1 MCGRY
6 ASTRD
11 PARLAA
17 EFDAVDATGPD
28 APDADYNIAPT
39 KNVVSVVQRHPR
51 DAEGNRDMA
60 RTERSLRSMR
70 WGLVPKWAKDRSMG
84 SRLINARA
92 ETVTSKPAFR
102 SAIKY
107 QRCLLP
113 ADGWY
118 EWKRDGG
125 RKIPY
130 FMTPLAGE
138 GLAFAGLWSS
148 WRDPKATDEAL
159 PLVTCAVLTT
169 DAVGPLVEVHSR
181 MPLLLPRSAWSQWL
195 DPDLDGV
202 GDLLVPPSADQVAQ
216 LEIRPVSSAVNNVR
230 NNGPELTELSAE
242 EEFPALLERV
252 ALDGERAESGER

>member
-17 EFDAVDATGPD
+17 EFDAVDATGSE
-28 APDADYNIAPT
+28 APGADHNIAPT

-51 DAEGNRDMA
+51 DATGDRDLT
-60 RTERSLRSMR
+60 RTERSLRIMR
-70 WGLVPKWAKDRSMG
+70 WGLVPKWAKDRAMG

-102 SAIKY
+102 TAIRY

-130 FMTPLAGE
+130 FMTPREGT
-138 GLAFAGLWSS
+138 GLAFAGIWAT
-148 WRDPKATDEAL
+148 WRDPDAAGEAL

-169 DAVGPLVEVHSR
+169 DAVGPLAEVHER
-181 MPLLLPRSAWSQWL
+181 MPLVLPPSAWSQWL
-195 DPDLDGV
+195 DPDLDSV
-202 GDLLVPPSADQVAQ
+202 SDLLTPPSADQVAL
-216 LEIRPVSSAVNNVR
+216 LEMRPVSAAVNNVR
-230 NNGPELTELSAE
+230 NNGPELTRLSAG

-252 ALDGERAESGER
+252 ALDGERADSR

>member
-17 EFDAVDATGPD
+17 EFDALDATGSD
-28 APDADYNIAPT
+28 APGADYNIAPT

-51 DAEGNRDMA
+51 DAAGNRDMA
-60 RTERSLRSMR
+60 RTERSLRIMR
-70 WGLVPKWAKDRSMG
+70 WGLVPKWAKDPAMG

-118 EWKRDGG
+118 EWKREGG

-130 FMTPLAGE
+130 FLTPRE
-138 GLAFAGLWSS
+138 ESGLAFAGIWAA
-148 WRDPKATDEAL
+148 WRDPNAAVEA
-159 PLVTCAVLTT
+159 PALVTCAVLTT
-169 DAVGPLVEVHSR
+169 DAVGPLVEVHQR
-181 MPLLLPRSAWSQWL
+181 MPLVLPRAAWSRWL
-195 DPDLDGV
+195 DPDLDSV
-202 GDLLVPPSADQVAQ
+202 ADLLTPPAPDQVAR
-216 LEIRPVSSAVNNVR
+216 LEIRPVSPAVNSVR
-230 NNGPELTELSAE
+230 NNGPELTELSVD

-252 ALDGERAESGER
+252 ALDGERAESG